1 MQIDLDEN
9 ERFEIKWILEREIKD
24 LENDSKS
31 MLFTEYTRNDCKE
44 KAEYLKGI
52 VEKLKQNLSVFPPV
66 LKCFYRIIF
75 CLFDK

>member
-52 VEKLKQNLSVFPPV
+52 VEKLK
-66 LKCFYRIIF
+66 
-75 CLFDK
+75 